1 MSFLGRRYFKLPILS
16 CPRIPPV
23 TQANKM
29 VTISLQILGIQ
40 FFKKNS
46 AIFSKQ
52 ETMRYQTGK
61 FGNCAG
67 KISKI

>member
-1 MSFLGRRYFKLPILS
+1 MDLFWNDPLKSGN
-16 CPRIPPV
+16 
-23 TQANKM
+23 TDKM

-52 ETMRYQTGK
+52 ETMRYLTGK
-61 FGNCAG
+61 FGNCTG